1 MLCLQLF
8 IASSQKALRLHL
20 NEIYQ
25 YASSNTF
32 TGGHLEEVMGI
43 YLEMYIWFLRF
54 LLTGCCPTML
64 L

>member
-8 IASSQKALRLHL
+8 IASSQKTLRLHL
-20 NEIYQ
+20 NEVYQ
-25 YASSNTF
+25 GASSNTF
-32 TGGHLEEVMGI
+32 TSGHLEEVMGI

-54 LLTGCCPTML
+54 LLTGCYPTML